1 MKKITVLCLA
11 LLLILGIG
19 SIAFG
24 QQKLEFKA
32 SGLID
37 MLAILN
43 RNVPDA
49 VPASEYAKYG
59 VGKLFGPNVLYQ
71 PDPKFTDP
79 DPADAILPASAFD
92 KKRSFVKSR
101 GILNFDAS
109 MGKEIT
115 GRIAFE
121 LDSDDWGETGD
132 GRNRMGVWGTDRA
145 AVEVKN
151 VYLSFG
157 VPVIP
162 IPVTI
167 TAGLQPFVTR
177 PVLNYTDGAGIS
189 ADIKIEPASIK
200 LAWFKALENLEYSSD
215 DADVYHAN
223 IRFPVDK
230 VTIGGFVSV
239 YNMNTYPF
247 PASPTLTPSYRSN
260 MTWYGVFADGKVG
273 PVGITFDFVYDR
285 GKVEGRGAKS
295 LERDVKYRGFIIR
308 GILDYPWEKFNF
320 GLGAMY
326 ASGADTKK
334 TSKDGLPGDVVAYGT
349 GAKSTKVGSYVVP
362 PLAEHVY
369 MDEALVFYGTGG
381 PGITRGAPNNYGA
394 ASPNAMARGSYGGTW
409 FAKAYAS
416 YKATPWYTV
425 KLQGL
430 YIGDT
435 TKHGNTIGNALKSTG
450 QLRDDST
457 IGWEFDIFN
466 DIQIYKNLMWR
477 VGAGILFAGDAMEY
491 YNSTTK
497 RNEDPKNPW
506 AIVTRL
512 IYTF

>member
-1 MKKITVLCLA
+1 MRKVIVLSLA
-11 LLLILGIG
+11 LLLLIGFAGIA
-19 SIAFG
+19 SS
-24 QQKLEFKA
+24 QQKLDFKV
-32 SGLID
+32 SGMID

-49 VPASEYAKYG
+49 VPGSDYIPAYLASP
-59 VGKLFGPNVLYQ
+59 LFGGFAEYQ
-71 PDPKFTDP
+71 PGGKV
-79 DPADAILPASAFD
+79 FD
-92 KKRSFVKSR
+92 KKRSWVMSR
-101 GILNFDAS
+101 GILNFDMS
-109 MGKEIT
+109 YGKEVT

-121 LDSDDWGETGD
+121 MDSDRWGEGD
-132 GRNRMGVWGTDRA
+132 GYRNRMGMWGTDRA

-157 VPVIP
+157 VPGVPVP
-162 IPVTI
+162 IQI
-167 TAGLQPFVTR
+167 TAGTQPFVTR
-177 PVLNYTDGAGIS
+177 PVLNYTDGPGVA
-189 ADIKIEPASIK
+189 ADIKIDPASIK
-200 LAWFKALENLEYSSD
+200 LAWYKALENEDYASD
-215 DADVYHAN
+215 DADVYHLN
-223 IRFPVDK
+223 IRVPVEK
-230 VTIGGFVSV
+230 VTIGGFVSH

-247 PASPTLTPSYRSN
+247 SPSFTSAPSYRSD
-260 MTWYGVFADGKVG
+260 MTWYGIYADGKVG
-273 PVGITFDFVYDR
+273 PVGLTFDFVYDR
-285 GKVEGRGAKS
+285 GKVEGRGAKVTA
-295 LERDVKYRGFIIR
+295 RDVKYRGFIIR
-308 GILDYPWEKFNF
+308 GMIDYPWEKFNF
-320 GLGAMY
+320 GLGGMY

-334 TSKDGLPGDVVAYGT
+334 TSAKGLPGDLVAYGT
-349 GAKSTKVGSYVVP
+349 GAASTKVGSYVVP
-362 PLAEHVY
+362 PLAEHTY

-381 PGITRGAPNNYGA
+381 PGITRGAPNNYG
-394 ASPNAMARGSYGGTW
+394 SSSGTAMTRGSYGGTW

-416 YKATPWYTV
+416 FKATPWYTV

-435 TKHGNTIGNALKSTG
+435 TKHGNTIGTARKLTG

-491 YNSTTK
+491 WNSTLSK
-497 RNEDPKNPW
+497 NEDPKNPW